1 MDSPIR
7 LPVKAGSVYFIGK
20 VLSICVTV
28 HLEIDSAGTTEK
40 AVET

>member
-7 LPVKAGSVYFIGK
+7 LPVKAGSIYFMGK
-20 VLSICVTV
+20 VLSICVRV